1 MSTADIIVSLIGC
14 AIMWLSFMLVE
25 NGKDQTDKKI
35 KSGRDKRKIR
45 RFMFY
50 FGLGLTASSILA
62 DKVF

>member
-1 MSTADIIVSLIGC
+1 MRTADIIISLIGC

-25 NGKDQTDKKI
+25 SSKDQTDKKI
-35 KSGRDKRKIR
+35 TSGRDRRKIT